1 MPIPNK
7 TKQPVLDRILPRLIV
22 FFCSFF
28 IDSLGN
34 YYAIRD
40 NTNLKFV
47 NASVNQISSINVLS
61 ILPGI
66 VEINL
71 SNNTIH
77 KIAPNTFLGKT
88 NLARVHLERNR

>member
-1 MPIPNK
+1 MQFK
-7 TKQPVLDRILPRLIV
+7 KKQPVLDRILPRLIV
-22 FFCSFF
+22 IYCSFS

-47 NASVNQISSINVLS
+47 NASVNQISTINVLS

-77 KIAPNTFLGKT
+77 KIDSNTFLGKK